1 MTTPMRI
8 GVIGVGKIAEQYFA
22 QIPKLSNLELV
33 AVADVNAERADAVAI
48 EQNVEALS
56 VDDLLADD
64 RIDAVLN
71 LTIPAAHVEVGLRAI
86 AAGKHVF
93 AEKPLGLNVAEAAE
107 LLRAADA
114 AGLRV
119 GSAPDTVLGTGV
131 QTARNL
137 LDAGTI
143 GAPVGASAHWSSPGH
158 ESWHPSP
165 QFYYQPGGG
174 PLFDMGPYYLTT
186 LVTMF
191 GPVVSV
197 AGSVS
202 TSDRR
207 RSIGSGPLQGTPLE
221 VSIDTHISA
230 ILFHESG
237 VSSTVTMSF
246 DIWQTRVP
254 MIEIYGTAGT
264 ISVAD
269 PNGFDDATEVWT
281 QDAPE
286 WRVAPVSG
294 GYADTGRGAGLAD
307 MAQAIETGRPHRA
320 TGALAFHVLEI
331 MEAVLSAGRERRV
344 VELTSTAERPESVP
358 AGSSPDR
365 W

>member
-8 GVIGVGKIAEQYFA
+8 GVVGVGKIAEQYFA
-22 QIPKLSNLELV
+22 QIPKLSNLSLV
-33 AVADVNAERADAVAI
+33 AVSDVDSVRARGVAQ
-48 EQNVEALS
+48 EQGVEQLS
-56 VDDLLADD
+56 VDDLLADE

-86 AAGKHVF
+86 AADKHVF
-93 AEKPLGLNVAEAAE
+93 AEKPLGLDITEATQ
-107 LLRAADA
+107 LLQAADA

-137 LDAGTI
+137 LDDGTI
-143 GAPVGASAHWSSPGH
+143 GTPVGAAAHWSSPGH

-186 LVTMF
+186 LITMF
-191 GPVVSV
+191 GPVTSV

-202 TSDRR
+202 TSGRS
-207 RSIGSGPLQGTPLE
+207 RSIGTGPLQGTPLD

-246 DIWQTRVP
+246 DVWQSRAP
-254 MIEIYGTAGT
+254 LIEIYGTTGT

-269 PNGFDDATEVWT
+269 PNSFSDPTEVWT
-281 QDAPE
+281 AERPE
-286 WRVAPVSG
+286 WTVAPVSG
-294 GYADTGRGAGLAD
+294 GYADAGRGVGLAD
-307 MAQAIETGRPHRA
+307 MARAIETGRPHRA
-320 TGALAFHVLEI
+320 SGRLAFHVLET
-331 MEAVLSAGRERRV
+331 MEAVLIAGRERRV
-344 VELTSTAERPESVP
+344 VALTSTTGRPDSVP
-358 AGSSPDR
+358 AGSRPDR

>member
-1 MTTPMRI
+1 MTSPLRV

-22 QIPKLSNLELV
+22 EFPKLPNLALI
-33 AVADVNAERADAVAI
+33 AVADVDAERASAVAGA
-48 EQNVEALS
+48 QGVEALS
-56 VDDLLADD
+56 VDALLADD

-71 LTIPAAHVEVGLRAI
+71 LTIPAAHVEIGLRAI

-93 AEKPLGLNVAEAAE
+93 AEKPLGLDTVEAAE
-107 LLRAADA
+107 LLTAADA

-137 LDAGTI
+137 LDAGAI
-143 GAPVGASAHWSSPGH
+143 GTAVSAAAHWSSPGH

-186 LVTMF
+186 LITMF
-191 GPVVSV
+191 GPVTAV
-197 AGSVS
+197 AGAASA
-202 TSDRR
+202 SDRSR
-207 RSIGSGPLQGTPLE
+207 TIGTGPLQGTVLD
-221 VSIDTHISA
+221 VTVDTHVSA
-230 ILFHESG
+230 VLFHESG

-246 DIWQTRVP
+246 DVWASRAP
-254 MIEIYGTAGT
+254 KIEIYGTAGT

-269 PNGFDDATEVWT
+269 PNRFSDPTEVWT
-281 QDAPE
+281 TDAPA
-286 WRVAPVSG
+286 WTIAPASG
-294 GYADTGRGAGLAD
+294 GYADAGRGIGLAD
-307 MAQAIETGRPHRA
+307 MARAIETGRPHRA
-320 TGALAFHVLEI
+320 SGRLAFHVLET
-331 MEAVLSAGRERRV
+331 MEAVITAGRERRV
-344 VELTSTAERPESVP
+344 VELTSTTDRPESVL
-358 AGSSPDR
+358 AGSRPES

>member
-207 RSIGSGPLQGTPLE
+207 RSIGSGPLQGTPLD
-221 VSIDTHISA
+221 VAIDTHISA

-246 DIWQTRVP
+246 DIWQTRAP

-264 ISVAD
+264 ISVGD
-269 PNGFDDATEVWT
+269 PNGALLQRLAAVRGRLSLCADQAAAAKWWLSMPMASVSAEGPMPKALSTRRT
-281 QDAPE
+281 SPLMPGCRHQGRACPL
-286 WRVAPVSG
+286 RRARMTSNPLIVA
-294 GYADTGRGAGLAD
+294 
-307 MAQAIETGRPHRA
+307 
-320 TGALAFHVLEI
+320 
-331 MEAVLSAGRERRV
+331 
-344 VELTSTAERPESVP
+344 
-358 AGSSPDR
+358 
-365 W
+365 